1 MFMWMLIEGFYLNLL
16 LMNALFD
23 ENRHRIM
30 LWFYIFGWSMHGF
43 HHLVIIINFL
53 FALL

>member
-16 LMNALFD
+16 LVNALFD

-30 LWFYIFGWSMHGF
+30 LWFYALGWGNKIK
-43 HHLVIIINFL
+43 LQIYCRNFKI
-53 FALL
+53 